1 MQFTGER
8 YVPEIGGQIAYEH
21 VHRYAITKQF
31 CSGKR
36 VLDIASGEGYGA
48 ALLARTAKHVTGV
61 DADERAIEHSR
72 QAYYAANV
80 RFLVGSVTDIPLAD
94 STIDVV
100 ASFETIEHVEEHER
114 MLDEIR
120 RVLAPGGVLVISSP
134 NKLVYSDEPQYVNPF
149 HVRELYFAQFRD
161 LLASRFRHVSLY
173 GQRLTATSLVH
184 PLAGDA
190 STTAGWFNG
199 RLDRLSEGLPTLDEP
214 VYFVAVCGD
223 EPPAFEVAS
232 AYVDPDDDVLRHWR
246 LELGE
251 LRAMAA
257 RVLPG
262 AAPQAALPPGPPGA
276 EDAQH
281 AFPAP
286 GEERVEAQRRVAE
299 LEAAARLAA
308 VERNALIVAHAAS
321 IEAMRSEH
329 ERSTNETVAKSE
341 AALAALRTEHA
352 RTLEAG
358 RTWHEGEVRRIH
370 AEREAT
376 LNGIRANYDAELL
389 ALRAQ
394 HEAALALRADQ
405 EREGAESERARLRA
419 EAIALAAELEAVRLE
434 IAALRSDAV
443 AHGAE
448 LAALRAADDERTATH
463 AEAARLHEAE
473 LSAVR
478 TRLAAAVS
486 ELARERAQV
495 ARSAAEA
502 LAVARREHDDLER
515 ALRAELATLSAALD
529 EAARDSALLREVLS
543 SNSWR
548 LTSPLRQAMK
558 LVRG

>member
-21 VHRYAITKQF
+21 VHRYAITKRF

-48 ALLARTAKHVTGV
+48 ALLARTAAHVTGV

-94 STIDVV
+94 SSVDVV

-120 RVLAPGGVLVISSP
+120 RVLAPGGVLIMSSP
-134 NKLVYSDEPQYVNPF
+134 NKLVYSDESQYVNPF

-173 GQRLTATSLVH
+173 GQRLTAASLVH

-257 RVLPG
+257 RVLPA
-262 AAPQAALPPGPPGA
+262 AAPQAALPPGPRGT

-281 AFPAP
+281 AFRAP
-286 GEERVEAQRRVAE
+286 GAVERIEAERRVVE
-299 LEAAARLAA
+299 LEDAARLAA
-308 VERNALIVAHAAS
+308 VERNALIGAHAAS
-321 IEAMRSEH
+321 IEAMSAQH
-329 ERSTNETVAKSE
+329 ERRTNEAVAESE
-341 AALAALRTEHA
+341 AALAALRAEQAT
-352 RTLEAG
+352 TLEAG
-358 RTWHEGEVRRIH
+358 RIWHEDEVRRIH
-370 AEREAT
+370 EEREAT
-376 LNGIRANYDAELL
+376 LSEIRANFDSELRSVRAQHDAELL
-389 ALRAQ
+389 A
-394 HEAALALRADQ
+394 
-405 EREGAESERARLRA
+405 ERARLRA
-419 EAIALAAELEAVRLE
+419 EAVEHV
-434 IAALRSDAV
+434 
-443 AHGAE
+443 AE
-448 LAALRAADDERTATH
+448 LAELRAAARTADDERTAMQ

-473 LSAVR
+473 LSTGHERLTVAVADVAR
-478 TRLAAAVS
+478 EQARAAVLVQ
-486 ELARERAQV
+486 ELAEARAARIV
-495 ARSAAEA
+495 DERSAAEA
-502 LAVARREHDDLER
+502 LLVARSERDDLER
-515 ALRAELATLSAALD
+515 ALQAELGTLRAELGTLRAALD
-529 EAARDSALLREVLS
+529 VAALDSAMLRDVLS